1 MFLLLTGCMGRRF
14 LPAGESLLVEQ
25 KLDGADKL
33 DKEEIQSL
41 YAYTPNRKI
50 LFIPWSPYVGI
61 YQRGLKRYDS
71 AKYESKKEDIR
82 EKYNQKI
89 AKTDKEKKQ
98 KKLRSKMTKK
108 INKQTR
114 NIKEG
119 NFGMRMGEPLAIYD
133 TAKEEATIKK
143 IKGYMET
150 KGYFNSKVSYTSEN
164 TFRMVTT
171 IYNIERN
178 QPYVIDSMFYNI
190 PDSAIYNRVIE
201 SEEESFLK
209 LDNNYEQAN
218 LVKERDRLNDVM
230 LNNGYYNFNRQFIS
244 FVVDSSY
251 LGDKKVII
259 GLTIRNPNNQPKHK
273 TYTIDSVIFTT
284 DANITGLATSRQTE
298 NFEGV
303 TYQFYSKRYSE
314 KILDRRIFLKPGDLY
329 QKSNTLETQ
338 KQLSNMDIF
347 KFININYDT
356 TGGQFIPYVFTSP
369 LKKFQTSSELGLNV
383 SKGLPGPFFNASIK
397 NRNTFKGLEVM
408 ELSGRVG
415 FEGLSGATETGNPY
429 SSLDYGANL
438 AFTFPQ
444 FMVPLTSSFR
454 SKLGHLN
461 PKTRLSF
468 GLNYTNRTE
477 YLRTNINTSL
487 ILSWQNYKKRRS
499 YSLNIADISLIDSN
513 VTDEYQDFLD
523 TLALNGNNLK
533 NSFLPSFVSST
544 WLSVTH
550 NINDYGNK
558 KVKSGFFRYQIEA
571 GGNVYSLL
579 AKNTF
584 DKSEEL
590 EYFKFAKVDVDY
602 RHSTPVNSQIILA
615 YRAHLGVAYPYGSNQ
630 TLPYEEFF
638 FAGGSNSIRAW
649 QPRRLGPGS
658 YLPVDSLGVYSNDFE
673 QPGEILLETS
683 IELRHKIFGFLFGAV
698 FVDMGNVWTINN
710 EEARPGGQFE
720 FNDFLQ
726 EIAIGAGYGL
736 RLDFSF
742 LLLRLDAAWK
752 IHDPGNQSRYE
763 KNLSHGSFELPDYKD
778 YNRLVW
784 NLGIGYP
791 F

>member
-25 KLDGADKL
+25 KLDGAEKL
-33 DKEEIQSL
+33 DKEEIESL
-41 YAYTPNRKI
+41 YAYEPNRKI
-50 LFIPWSPYVGI
+50 LFIPWSPYVGM
-61 YQRGLKRYDS
+61 YQRGVKRYDS
-71 AKYESKKEDIR
+71 AKYVYKIEAIR
-82 EKYNQKI
+82 VKYNQKI

-98 KKLRSKMTKK
+98 KKLRTKMNKK
-108 INKQTR
+108 VNKQTR

-133 TAKEEATIKK
+133 TTKENTTVQK
-143 IKGYMET
+143 IQDYMKT
-150 KGYFNSKVSYTSEN
+150 KGYFNSKVTYNSEN
-164 TFRMVTT
+164 TFKLVSTVYT
-171 IYNIERN
+171 IERN
-178 QPYVIDSMFYNI
+178 QPYVIDSVFYNI
-190 PDSAIYNRVIE
+190 PDTAIYNRVLE
-201 SEEESFLK
+201 SEEASFIK
-209 LDNNYEQAN
+209 LDENYEQAN
-218 LVKERDRLNDVM
+218 LVKERDRLNELM
-230 LNNGYYNFNRQFIS
+230 LNSGYYNFNRQFIN

-251 LGDKKVII
+251 LGNKKVIV

-273 TYTIDSVIFTT
+273 VYTIDSVIFTT
-284 DANITGLATSRQTE
+284 DANITGITANRQTDS
-298 NFEGV
+298 FEGV

-314 KILDRRIFLKPGDLY
+314 KILDRRVFLKPGDLY

-356 TGGQFIPYVFTSP
+356 TGGKFISNVFTSP
-369 LKKFQTSSELGLNV
+369 LKKFQTSSEIGLNV
-383 SKGLPGPFFNASIK
+383 SKGLPGPFLNASIK
-397 NRNTFKGLEVM
+397 NRNTFRGLEVM
-408 ELSGRVG
+408 ELSGRIG
-415 FEGLSGATETGNPY
+415 FEGLSGATDTGNPY

-444 FMVPLTSSFR
+444 FMLPLSSDFR

-468 GLNYTNRTE
+468 GLNYTDRTE
-477 YLRTNINTSL
+477 YLRTNVNTSL

-499 YSLNIADISLIDSN
+499 YALNIADISYIDSN
-513 VTDEYQDFLD
+513 VTNKYQEFLD
-523 TLALNGNNLK
+523 ELEANGNNLK

-558 KVKSGFFRYQIEA
+558 QVKSSFFRYQIEA
-571 GGNVYSLL
+571 GGNLYSLI
-579 AKNTF
+579 AKNSF
-584 DKSEEL
+584 DSTL
-590 EYFKFAKVDVDY
+590 QYFKFAKLDGDF
-602 RHSTPVNSQIILA
+602 RHSAPITSQVTLA
-615 YRAHLGVAYPYGSNQ
+615 YRAHIGVAYAYGDNE

-649 QPRRLGPGS
+649 EPRRLGPGS
-658 YLPVDSLGVYSNDFE
+658 YLPIDENGVYNNDFE

-683 IELRHKIFGFLFGAV
+683 LELRHKIFGFLYGAL
-698 FVDMGNVWTINN
+698 FVDMGNVWTMR
-710 EEARPGGQFE
+710 EESIRPGAQFE
-720 FNDFLQ
+720 FNDFYK
-726 EIAIGAGYGL
+726 EIAVGAGYGL

-752 IHDPGNQSRYE
+752 IHDPGNQSRYNDSI
-763 KNLSHGSFELPDYKD
+763 KRGSFDLPDYNNYK
-778 YNRLVW
+778 RLVW

>member
-1 MFLLLTGCMGRRF
+1 MFLLLSGCMGRRH
-14 LPAGESLLVEQ
+14 LPAGKTLLVEQ
-25 KLDGADKL
+25 KLDGAEKL
-33 DKEEIQSL
+33 NKEEIESL
-41 YAYTPNRKI
+41 YVYEPNRKI

-61 YQRGLKRYDS
+61 YQRGVKRYDS
-71 AKYESKKEDIR
+71 VKYVRKQEAITDKF
-82 EKYNQKI
+82 EKKI

-98 KKLRSKMTKK
+98 KKLRRRMNKK
-108 INKQTR
+108 VNKQTR

-119 NFGMRMGEPLAIYD
+119 NFGMRMGEPLAVFD
-133 TAKEEATIKK
+133 SAKEKTTTQK
-143 IKGYMET
+143 IQDYMKT
-150 KGYFNSKVSYTSEN
+150 KGYFNSEVTYSTEE
-164 TFRMVTT
+164 TFKMVTT
-171 IYNIERN
+171 IYKIERN
-178 QPYVIDSMFYNI
+178 QPYVIDSIFYNI
-190 PDSAIYNRVIE
+190 PDTAVYNRVMETQEVSYIKTGE
-201 SEEESFLK
+201 
-209 LDNNYEQAN
+209 NYEQAN
-218 LVKERDRLNDVM
+218 LVNERDRLNELM
-230 LNNGYYNFNRQFIS
+230 QNSGYYNFSRQFIN

-251 LGDKKVII
+251 LGDKRVIV
-259 GLTIRNPNNQPKHK
+259 GLSIRNPNNQSHHK
-273 TYTIDSVIFTT
+273 VFTLDSVIFTT
-284 DANITGLATSRQTE
+284 DADITGQLANRQSE
-298 NFEGV
+298 KFEGV

-314 KILDRRIFLKPGDLY
+314 KILDRRIFLKPGELY
-329 QKSNTLETQ
+329 KKSNTLETQ

-356 TGGQFIPYVFTSP
+356 TGGQFISNVFTSP

-397 NRNTFKGLEVM
+397 NRNTFHGLEVM

-415 FEGLSGATETGNPY
+415 FEGISGATDTGNPY

-438 AFTFPQ
+438 AFTFPK
-444 FMVPLTSSFR
+444 FMIPLSSDFR

-477 YLRTNINTSL
+477 YIRTNVNTSL
-487 ILSWQNYKKRRS
+487 LLSWQNYKKRRS
-499 YSLNIADISLIDSN
+499 YVLNVADISFIDSDIK
-513 VTDEYQDFLD
+513 TQEYQDFLD
-523 TLALNGNNLK
+523 TLAFNGNNLK

-550 NINDYGNK
+550 NINDYGNRK
-558 KVKSGFFRYQIEA
+558 EQSAFFRYQLEA
-571 GGNVYSLL
+571 GGNLYSLI
-579 AKNTF
+579 AKNSF
-584 DKSEEL
+584 EREL
-590 EYFKFAKVDVDY
+590 EYFKFAKVDLDY
-602 RHSTPVNSQIILA
+602 RHSAPVNSRITMA
-615 YRAHLGVAYPYGSNQ
+615 YRAHLGMAYPYGDNE

-649 QPRRLGPGS
+649 EPRRLGPGS
-658 YLPVDSLGVYSNDFE
+658 YLPIDENGNYNNNFE

-683 IELRHKIFGFLFGAV
+683 IELRHKIFGFLYGAL
-698 FVDMGNVWTINN
+698 FVDMGNSWTINN
-710 EEARPGGQFE
+710 EVARPGSQFK
-720 FNDFLQ
+720 FDNFLK

-752 IHDPGNQSRYE
+752 IHDPGDQSRYTSNI
-763 KNLSHGSFELPDYKD
+763 KRGSFDLPDYTD
-778 YNRLVW
+778 YKRLVW

>member
-33 DKEEIQSL
+33 NKEEIQTL
-41 YAYTPNRKI
+41 YAYKPNRKI

-71 AKYESKKEDIR
+71 AKYESNKENIR
-82 EKYNQKI
+82 AKYSQKI
-89 AKTDKEKKQ
+89 AKATKEKKE
-98 KKLRSKMTKK
+98 KKLRTKMNKK
-108 INKQTR
+108 LTKQTR

-119 NFGMRMGEPLAIYD
+119 NFGMRMGEPVAIYD
-133 TAKEEATIKK
+133 TVKENITVQK

-150 KGYFNSKVSYTSEN
+150 KGYFNSKVSYSSEN
-164 TFRMVTT
+164 TFKMVTT
-171 IYNIERN
+171 VYKIEKN
-178 QPYVIDSMFYNI
+178 QPYVIDSLFYNI
-190 PDSAIYNRVIE
+190 PDSAIYQKVKE
-201 SEEESFLK
+201 SNETSFLK
-209 LDNNYEQAN
+209 LDQNYEQAH
-218 LVKERDRLNDVM
+218 LVSERDRLNDLM
-230 LNNGYYNFNRQFIS
+230 LNSGYYNFNRQFIS

-259 GLTIRNPNNQPKHK
+259 GLSIRNPNNQPKHK
-273 TYTIDSVIFTT
+273 VYTIDSVIFTT
-284 DANITGLATSRQTE
+284 DANITGLTSNRQTE
-298 NFEGV
+298 KFEGI
-303 TYQFYSKRYSE
+303 TYQFYSKKYSE

-356 TGGQFIPYVFTSP
+356 TGGKFISNVFTSP
-369 LKKFQTSSELGLNV
+369 LKKFQTSSELGVNV

-415 FEGLSGATETGNPY
+415 FEGLSGATDTDNPY

-444 FMVPLTSSFR
+444 FMIPLSPNFR

-477 YLRTNINTSL
+477 YLRSNVNTSL
-487 ILSWQNYKKRRS
+487 ILSWQNYKKRRN
-499 YSLNIADISLIDSN
+499 YALNIADISFIDSN
-513 VTDEYQDFLD
+513 VTDDYQKFLD
-523 TLALNGNNLK
+523 DLENNGNNLN

-550 NINDYGNK
+550 NINDYGNRQEN
-558 KVKSGFFRYQIEA
+558 SASFRYQIEA
-571 GGNVYSLL
+571 GGNLYSLV
-579 AKNTF
+579 ARNTF
-584 DKSEEL
+584 DREL
-590 EYFKFAKVDVDY
+590 EYFKYAKFDVDY
-602 RHSTPVNSQIILA
+602 RHSSPITSQIIMA
-615 YRAHLGVAYPYGSNQ
+615 YRAHLGVAYPYGDNK

-658 YLPVDSLGVYSNDFE
+658 FLPVDSLGVYNNDFE

-683 IELRHKIFGFLFGAV
+683 IELRHKIFGFLYGAL
-698 FVDMGNVWTINN
+698 FVDMGNVWTMR
-710 EEARPGGQFE
+710 EDPVRPGGHFE
-720 FNDFLQ
+720 FNDFLK

-752 IHDPGNQSRYE
+752 IHDPGDQTRYSDSI
-763 KNLSHGSFELPDYKD
+763 KRGRFDLPDYKD
-778 YNRLVW
+778 YKSLVW

>member
-1 MFLLLTGCMGRRF
+1 MGRRF

-41 YAYTPNRKI
+41 YVYQPNRKI
-50 LFIPWSPYVGI
+50 LFIPWSPYVGL

-71 AKYESKKEDIR
+71 AKYMAKIDKIR
-82 EKYNQKI
+82 AKYNPKI
-89 AKTDKEKKQ
+89 AKATKEKKQ
-98 KKLRSKMTKK
+98 KKLRAKMNKK
-108 INKQTR
+108 ANKQTR
-114 NIKEG
+114 NLKEG

-133 TAKEEATIKK
+133 TAKENATVQK
-143 IKGYMET
+143 IRGYMET
-150 KGYFNSKVSYTSEN
+150 KGYFNSKVTYSAEN
-164 TFRMVTT
+164 TFRMVSTT
-171 IYNIERN
+171 YTIERN
-178 QPYVIDSMFYNI
+178 QPYVIDSVFYNI
-190 PDSAIYNRVIE
+190 PDTAIYNRVIE
-201 SEEESFLK
+201 SEEQSFIVR
-209 LDNNYEQAN
+209 DENYEQAN
-218 LVKERDRLNDVM
+218 LVKERDRLNDLM
-230 LNNGYYNFNRQFIS
+230 LNSGYYNFNRQFIN

-251 LGDKKVII
+251 LGNKKVIV
-259 GLTIRNPNNQPKHK
+259 GLTIRNPNDQPQHK
-273 TYTIDSVIFTT
+273 IFTIDSVIFTT
-284 DANITGLATSRQTE
+284 DANISGLTSERQTE
-298 NFEGV
+298 EFEGV
-303 TYQFYSKRYSE
+303 TYQFYSKKYSE
-314 KILDRRIFLKPGDLY
+314 KILDRRIFLKTGDLY

-356 TGGQFIPYVFTSP
+356 TGGKFISNIFTSP

-397 NRNTFKGLEVM
+397 NRNTFHGLEVM

-415 FEGLSGATETGNPY
+415 FEGLSGATDTGNPY

-444 FMVPLTSSFR
+444 FMLPLSRDFR
-454 SKLGHLN
+454 SKIGHLN

-468 GLNYTNRTE
+468 GLNYTNRVE
-477 YLRTNINTSL
+477 YLRTNFNTSF
-487 ILSWQNYKKRRS
+487 ILSWQNYKKRRN
-499 YSLNIADISLIDSN
+499 YALNLADISIINSDIK
-513 VTDEYQDFLD
+513 TQDYEDFLED
-523 TLALNGNNLK
+523 LASRGNNLK
-533 NSFLPSFVSST
+533 NTFEPSFVSST
-544 WLSVTH
+544 WFSVTH
-550 NINDYGNK
+550 NINDYGNRQE
-558 KVKSGFFRYQIEA
+558 KSSYFRYQIEA
-571 GGNVYSLL
+571 GGNLYSLV
-579 AKNTF
+579 AKQF
-584 DKSEEL
+584 LDSSIQ
-590 EYFKFAKVDVDY
+590 YFKFAKIDLDY
-602 RHSTPVNSQIILA
+602 RHSAPITSQVTMA
-615 YRAHLGVAYPYGSNQ
+615 YRAHFGMAYPYSDNK

-658 YLPVDSLGVYSNDFE
+658 YLPVDSLGVYNNDFE

-683 IELRHKIFGFLFGAV
+683 IELRHKIFGFLYGAL
-698 FVDMGNVWTINN
+698 FVDMGNVWTVQ
-710 EEARPGGQFE
+710 EDEVRPGGQFE
-720 FNDFLQ
+720 LKDFYK

-752 IHDPGNQSRYE
+752 IHDPGNQTADGNNIQR
-763 KNLSHGSFELPDYKD
+763 GSFDLPNYAGYK
-778 YNRLVW
+778 RIVW

>member
-1 MFLLLTGCMGRRF
+1 MFLFLTGCMGRRF

-33 DKEEIQSL
+33 NKEDIQSL
-41 YAYTPNRKI
+41 YVYKPNRKI

-61 YQRGLKRYDS
+61 YQRGVKRYDS
-71 AKYESKKEDIR
+71 AKYEQKIEDIQIKFK
-82 EKYNQKI
+82 EKI
-89 AKTDKEKKQ
+89 AQKEKEKQ
-98 KKLRSKMTKK
+98 KKRLRTKMNKK
-108 INKQTR
+108 VNKQIR

-119 NFGMRMGEPLAIYD
+119 NFGMRMGEPLAIFD
-133 TAKEEATIKK
+133 SAKERATVEK
-143 IKGYMET
+143 IKDYMKT
-150 KGYFNSKVSYTSEN
+150 KGYFNSEVTYSTVN
-164 TFRMVTT
+164 TFKMVSTVYT
-171 IYNIERN
+171 IERN
-178 QPYVIDSMFYNI
+178 QPYIIDSLFYNI
-190 PDSAIYNRVIE
+190 PDTAVYNRVIE
-201 SEEESFLK
+201 SSEESFLK
-209 LDNNYEQAN
+209 TTENYEQAN
-218 LVKERDRLNDVM
+218 LVQERDRLNTLM
-230 LNNGYYNFNRQFIS
+230 LNNGYYNFSRQFIS
-244 FVVDSSY
+244 FVVDSSS
-251 LGDKKVII
+251 LGDRKVII

-273 TYTIDSVIFTT
+273 VYTIDSVIFTT
-284 DANITGLATSRQTE
+284 DADITGLVHNRE
-298 NFEGV
+298 NESFEGI
-303 TYQFYSKRYSE
+303 TYQFYSKQYSE
-314 KILDRRIFLKPGDLY
+314 KILDRRIFIKPGELY
-329 QKSNTLETQ
+329 RRSNTLETQ

-347 KFININYDT
+347 KFINVNYDT
-356 TGGQFIPYVFTSP
+356 TGGQFISNVFTSP

-397 NRNTFKGLEVM
+397 NRNTFRGLEVM

-415 FEGLSGATETGNPY
+415 FEGISGATDTGNPY

-444 FMVPLTSSFR
+444 FMIPIRPEFR
-454 SKLGHLN
+454 AKIGHLN

-487 ILSWQNYKKRRS
+487 ILSWQNSKKRRN
-499 YSLNIADISLIDSN
+499 YALNIADINFIDSHIK
-513 VTDEYQDFLD
+513 TQEYQDFLD
-523 TLALNGNNLK
+523 ELEAQGNNLK

-544 WLSVTH
+544 WFSVTY
-550 NINDYGNK
+550 NINDYGNRK
-558 KVKSGFFRYQIEA
+558 EKSSFFRYQLEA
-571 GGNVYSLL
+571 GGNFYS
-579 AKNTF
+579 AIAQKMIER
-584 DKSEEL
+584 DL
-590 EYFKFAKVDVDY
+590 EYFQYAKVDLDF
-602 RHSTPVNSQIILA
+602 RHSAPINSQVTLA
-615 YRAHLGVAYPYGSNQ
+615 YRAHLGVAIPYGENE

-649 QPRRLGPGS
+649 EPRRLGPGS
-658 YLPVDSLGVYSNDFE
+658 YLPVDSLGVYTNDFE

-683 IELRHKIFGFLFGAV
+683 VELRHKIFGFLHGAL
-698 FVDMGNVWTINN
+698 FVDMGNTWTMRVDPV
-710 EEARPGGQFE
+710 RPGSQFQ
-720 FNDFLQ
+720 FDNFLK

-752 IHDPGNQSRYE
+752 VYDPGNQTRYDNNV
-763 KNLSHGSFELPDYKD
+763 KRGSFDLPDYSN